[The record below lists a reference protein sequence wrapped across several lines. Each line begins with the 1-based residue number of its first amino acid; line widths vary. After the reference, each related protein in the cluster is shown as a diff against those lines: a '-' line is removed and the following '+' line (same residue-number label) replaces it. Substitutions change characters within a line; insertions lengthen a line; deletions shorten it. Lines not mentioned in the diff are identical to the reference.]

1 MQQQPDVAQIQ
12 HYMLAM
18 LPIFGFFVIV
28 AWALIIVPFWQIFK
42 KSGMGGPLSLLMVLP
57 LVNIV
62 MLYILAF
69 SRWKVVPAPEYAMGY
84 PPAYPPPGYVPPT
97 PGYVPPTTGY
107 APPAPGY
114 VPAAPAHPA
123 PPAYPQQA
131 VTPTFEP
138 PPDPSSKF

>member
-1 MQQQPDVAQIQ
+1 MQQQPDAAQIQ

-18 LPIFGFFVIV
+18 LPIFGFFIII

-69 SRWKVVPAPEYAMGY
+69 SRWKVVPAPEFSGY
-84 PPAYPPPGYVPPT
+84 PPAYPPPGYVPAAPVYPPVQAAPPVYVAPT
-97 PGYVPPTTGY
+97 DPPTTL
-107 APPAPGY
+107 
-114 VPAAPAHPA
+114 
-123 PPAYPQQA
+123 
-131 VTPTFEP
+131 
-138 PPDPSSKF
+138 